1 MDIHEIIN
9 RNYQATVKRGLI
21 TPDTGKSDFTYKI
34 NEELAELNLEVYF
47 GTSEKEAVELAD
59 VILVCLA
66 YAKHFNIDILKEL
79 ENKVKYNEIR

>member
-1 MDIHEIIN
+1 MDIKEIIN

-21 TPDTGKSDFTYKI
+21 TPETTKQEFTVKMV
-34 NEELAELNLEVYF
+34 EEIDELNYEICFEY
-47 GTSEKEAVELAD
+47 SENEPVELAD

-79 ENKVKYNEIR
+79 ENKTLYNETR